1 MKKKYEN
8 LQLEIQLLSHQDVIT
23 SSVFVE
29 WDNNW
34 TGNGNQDNGWIDNIF
49 G

>member
-23 SSVFVE
+23 SSVYVK
-29 WDNNW
+29 WGDDW
-34 TGNGNQDNGWIDNIF
+34 KGDGNQNQNWLGNIF